1 MELSAASHP
10 QAHFAR
16 STTRL
21 PYVANRPG
29 ITRVIENN
37 QEQHRYQLF
46 VQGELA
52 GFVQYSMRKNELW
65 VHYVQLKR
73 RYKSEETIDHL
84 LLHIV
89 DEVRRKRLAL
99 MPFCPAMRIF
109 LAERPDLIRL
119 VPPLWHVRFLSGF
132 TASLRPMDRVRYTGP
147 AKRRTTAEKR
157 AQAREA
163 EALRLASTVLEAGYL
178 PEISMA

>member
-1 MELSAASHP
+1 M
-10 QAHFAR
+10 
-16 STTRL
+16 
-21 PYVANRPG
+21 
-29 ITRVIENN
+29 TRVIENN

-46 VQGELA
+46 VQGDLA

-73 RYKSEETIDHL
+73 RYKSEETIEFL

-99 MPFCPAMRIF
+99 MPFCPAMRLF
-109 LAERPDLIRL
+109 VVERPEFTAL
-119 VPPLWHVRFLSGF
+119 VPPLWHVRFLTGS
-132 TASLRPMDRVRYTGP
+132 TSSLRPMDRVRYTGP

-163 EALRLASTVLEAGYL
+163 DALKQTLAVHETVYS
-178 PEISMA
+178 PEISIA